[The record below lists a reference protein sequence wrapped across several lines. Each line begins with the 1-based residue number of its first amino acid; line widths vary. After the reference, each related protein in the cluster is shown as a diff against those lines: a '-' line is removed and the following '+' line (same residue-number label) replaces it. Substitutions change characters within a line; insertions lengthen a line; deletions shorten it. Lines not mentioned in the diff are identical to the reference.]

1 MKKARLYFIAATC
14 ISSFS
19 ILGISDDS
27 FLFGQ
32 ETTVAETKSN
42 AKQLLDS
49 IRQSMLTGA
58 REEAAK
64 AAVKLKALSRDELS
78 TTERELWLRLSR
90 EAAVRLGDR
99 ETLES
104 LRLETDSFETQL
116 IYRVLLASGQ
126 LEKGELAA
134 ARRTLDEIG
143 DIDVLNEREKRRV
156 FAIRARLAQL
166 QGDTVQE
173 RLQVESIIDHLDRW
187 PTADCQS
194 CHNAPA
200 NPKAITSLPIQR
212 FWFGERYVELM
223 KKQNDAE
230 AIKVT
235 SEKELAADSTNDRA
249 KIRLAYAYRALG
261 NEAKAKQLFE
271 SIQWVEKEGRES
283 LKPRMMTTFP

>member
-1 MKKARLYFIAATC
+1 MKIAKLHLVVTKC
-14 ISSFS
+14 IS
-19 ILGISDDS
+19 ILSMLGVLGAS

-143 DIDVLNEREKRRV
+143 DIDVLNEREKRTDEKAERCGSDKSY
-156 FAIRARLAQL
+156 IR
-166 QGDTVQE
+166 E
-173 RLQVESIIDHLDRW
+173 RTCS
-187 PTADCQS
+187 
-194 CHNAPA
+194 
-200 NPKAITSLPIQR
+200 
-212 FWFGERYVELM
+212 
-223 KKQNDAE
+223 
-230 AIKVT
+230 
-235 SEKELAADSTNDRA
+235 
-249 KIRLAYAYRALG
+249 
-261 NEAKAKQLFE
+261 
-271 SIQWVEKEGRES
+271 
-283 LKPRMMTTFP
+283 

>member
-1 MKKARLYFIAATC
+1 MKKARLYFVAATC
-14 ISSFS
+14 ISSSS

-116 IYRVLLASGQ
+116 IYRVLLASEQ

-134 ARRTLDEIG
+134 A
-143 DIDVLNEREKRRV
+143 
-156 FAIRARLAQL
+156 
-166 QGDTVQE
+166 
-173 RLQVESIIDHLDRW
+173 
-187 PTADCQS
+187 
-194 CHNAPA
+194 
-200 NPKAITSLPIQR
+200 AITRRS
-212 FWFGERYVELM
+212 
-223 KKQNDAE
+223 
-230 AIKVT
+230 KV
-235 SEKELAADSTNDRA
+235 A
-249 KIRLAYAYRALG
+249 K
-261 NEAKAKQLFE
+261 F
-271 SIQWVEKEGRES
+271 SDW
-283 LKPRMMTTFP
+283 